1 MCEYDFDFVG
11 AVIKHACF
19 AHLVLYDIRL
29 LVNTLVLVVVNLV
42 NIRLVKRF
50 FLIFSILAELQTA
63 NFEFVPVV
71 MQDLEQDQV
80 LYFKEKFR
88 WCNYFSFP

>member
-50 FLIFSILAELQTA
+50 FSDFFYLGGTS
-63 NFEFVPVV
+63 
-71 MQDLEQDQV
+71 D
-80 LYFKEKFR
+80 
-88 WCNYFSFP
+88 C